1 MTMKK
6 VTWLWGISSLLATF
20 VIGAPTTGA
29 QYVLQQASHD
39 SSQSTSQRKLH
50 GRFLHITDLHPDEYY
65 KVHTSTEENIAC
77 HRGHGPA
84 GYYGAETSD
93 CDSPLEL
100 VNATLN
106 WVAAN
111 LKDEIDF
118 VVWTGDSARHD
129 SDEEIPRHNK
139 DILAMN
145 QRIADAFA
153 ATFSDDKGLV
163 VPVVPTF
170 GNNDIYPHNI
180 LLPGPNDILKTYTD
194 VWQNFIPEEQR
205 HSFEYG
211 GWFYVEVIPHKLA
224 VFSLNTLYFFDRNAG
239 VDDCMHPSEPGYKH
253 FDWLRVQLQ
262 FMRERGMKAIL
273 IGHVPPARTS
283 GKQLWDETC
292 WQKYT
297 LWLQQYRDVVVGSL
311 YGHMNIDHF
320 LLQDTKDIDF
330 SYIES
335 GSGQRASIRETI
347 EDEISIES
355 SKDYLIE
362 LRDDWSKLPDPV
374 QGRDLEESEGK
385 KKKHKGKK
393 KKGKKGKKGGKSKL
407 GGPFAERYQ
416 LTFISPS
423 VVPNYFP
430 SLRVFEY
437 NITGLE
443 DTPTWVD
450 TMRTLNAQGSSSSSD
465 SEWRE
470 LELRDERNLEI
481 EKKKKKKGK
490 GKDDDENSKGPKV
503 PIPEPPAKGTPPGP
517 AYFPQPLTL
526 KGFTQ
531 YYANLTYINNDVT
544 TDSDDGDDED
554 VSSWSWNAGKHWN
567 KKPKHAKPKPREFAY
582 EVEYTTF
589 DDKIYKLKDLTV
601 RSMLRLA
608 HRIGQTSS
616 DDAKGL
622 VSQQDSDCDDGE
634 YENQIDDDDDDD
646 DDEETEPSDDED
658 DESESDE
665 EEDVEAEKKKK
676 KKGKG
681 GKKKKK
687 HRKGHKKRK
696 DTKVWLHFLRH
707 AFVSTRSTD
716 ELRDL

>member
-20 VIGAPTTGA
+20 VIGAPTTGP
-29 QYVLQQASHD
+29 QYVLQQASYD
-39 SSQSTSQRKLH
+39 SSHPTSQRKLH

-65 KVHTSTEENIAC
+65 KAHTSTEENIAC

-84 GYYGAETSD
+84 GFYGAETSD

-139 DILAMN
+139 EILAMN
-145 QRIADAFA
+145 QRIADAFVT
-153 ATFSDDKGLV
+153 TFSDEKGLV

-180 LLPGPNDILKTYTD
+180 LLPGPNNILKTYTN
-194 VWQNFIPEEQR
+194 VWQDFIPEAQR

-211 GWFYVEVIPHKLA
+211 GWFYVEVIPNKLA
-224 VFSLNTLYFFDRNAG
+224 VFSLNTMYFFDRNAG
-239 VDDCMHPSEPGYKH
+239 VDDCAHPSEPGYKH

-297 LWLQQYRDVVVGSL
+297 LWLQQYRDVVAGSL

-320 LLQDTKDIDF
+320 LLQDTKDIDY

-335 GSGQRASIRETI
+335 ESFQRANTRETI

-362 LRDDWSKLPDPV
+362 LREDWSKLPDPV
-374 QGRDLEESEGK
+374 KGQDVEESGGEK
-385 KKKHKGKK
+385 KKKNKNKK
-393 KKGKKGKKGGKSKL
+393 NKGKKGKKGGKNKL

-416 LTFISPS
+416 LTLISPS

-450 TMRTLNAQGSSSSSD
+450 TMRTLNAQGSSSPPSD

-470 LELRDERNLEI
+470 LELRDEPNLGI

-490 GKDDDENSKGPKV
+490 GNKDAENPKSPKV

-517 AYFPQPLTL
+517 AYFPQPLTF

-531 YYANLTYINNDVT
+531 YYANLTYINNDIT
-544 TDSDDGDDED
+544 EDDGDDE
-554 VSSWSWNAGKHWN
+554 VSSWSWNSGKHWN
-567 KKPKHAKPKPREFAY
+567 KKPKHAKPKPREFAF

-601 RSMLRLA
+601 RSLLRLA
-608 HRIGQTSS
+608 HRIGQTSG
-616 DDAKGL
+616 DDGKGL
-622 VSQQDSDCDDGE
+622 VAGQEAEEDYDEE
-634 YENQIDDDDDDD
+634 YERRVDDEKEVESS
-646 DDEETEPSDDED
+646 DDEEDLDSDDED
-658 DESESDE
+658 EDEEDE
-665 EEDVEAEKKKK
+665 EEEVEIEKKK

-681 GKKKKK
+681 KGKKKK

-707 AFVSTRSTD
+707 AFVSTKGID

>member
-1 MTMKK
+1 MALKK
-6 VTWLWGISSLLATF
+6 VAWLWIIPSLLATF

-29 QYVLQQASHD
+29 QYVLQASHD

-65 KVHTSTEENIAC
+65 KVHASTEENIAC
-77 HRGHGPA
+77 HRGQGPA
-84 GYYGAETSD
+84 GTYGAETSD
-93 CDSPLEL
+93 CDSPLAL

-139 DILAMN
+139 EILAMN
-145 QRIADAFA
+145 QRIADAFVT
-153 ATFSDDKGLV
+153 TFSDDKGLV

-180 LLPGPNDILKTYTD
+180 LLPGPNKILKTYTD
-194 VWQNFIPEEQR
+194 VWQNFIPEAQR

-211 GWFYVEVIPHKLA
+211 GWFYVEVIPNKLA

-239 VDDCMHPSEPGYKH
+239 VDDCAHPSEPGYRH
-253 FDWLRVQLQ
+253 FEWLRVQLQ

-297 LWLQQYRDVVVGSL
+297 LWLQQYRDVVTGSL

-330 SYIES
+330 SFIES
-335 GSGQRASIRETI
+335 EPNQRVSARETM
-347 EDEISIES
+347 EDEFSIES

-374 QGRDLEESEGK
+374 QGRDLEKSGK
-385 KKKHKGKK
+385 KR
-393 KKGKKGKKGGKSKL
+393 KKGKKNKSKKGKGGKSKM

-416 LTFISPS
+416 LTLISPS

-443 DTPTWVD
+443 DTLTWVD
-450 TMRTLNAQGSSSSSD
+450 TLRTSSAQALSPN
-465 SEWRE
+465 SEEWHE
-470 LELRDERNLEI
+470 LELRDEPNLEI
-481 EKKKKKKGK
+481 EKNKMNGK
-490 GKDDDENSKGPKV
+490 GNDGKKSKGPKV
-503 PIPEPPAKGTPPGP
+503 PIPDAPAKGTPPGP

-531 YYANLTYINNDVT
+531 YYANLTYLNNDITV
-544 TDSDDGDDED
+544 DDDE
-554 VSSWSWNAGKHWN
+554 VSSSSWNAGKHWD
-567 KKPKHAKPKPREFAY
+567 KKPKHTKPKPREFAY
-582 EVEYTTF
+582 AVEYTTF

-601 RSMLRLA
+601 RSLLKLA
-608 HRIGQTSS
+608 HRIGQTSTDS
-616 DDAKGL
+616 KGL
-622 VSQQDSDCDDGE
+622 VGEEPERDYGDDDG
-634 YENQIDDDDDDD
+634 YEV
-646 DDEETEPSDDED
+646 DEVEED
-658 DESESDE
+658 GDESDGEEESDTDLE
-665 EEDVEAEKKKK
+665 MEKKK

-681 GKKKKK
+681 KKKK
-687 HRKGHKKRK
+687 HHKGHKKRK

-707 AFVSTRSTD
+707 AFVSTKSID
-716 ELRDL
+716 ELRDLE